1 MGFSSG
7 GGGVLTNH
15 THDTAVTNDGGA
27 LAANATMFGLSNG
40 SILYSDGSNIQE
52 LALGSSTQVLAVSGS
67 APTWIT
73 NTSNPLIKVSKTYA
87 DIVVGTTSMAIY
99 TLPEDSALVNLWAD
113 ITTVFDVSTAVTI
126 GDAGDENGFQEA
138 TDWSSSTGLTDATRG
153 IFVTSFKTMRSTS
166 GSTVISAYNFSTV
179 PGASFTQATGGDSES
194 LREANRQELA
204 QQFNAGHVLIGENVT
219 SCSWFILKE
228 SSPTGTI
235 QAYKQADGTIRTTSS
250 TTVDASTVPGG
261 YTEYTFTFA
270 STTIAEDDM
279 LTITLDNGSS
289 SGANLIRVNLDSTA
303 NMTDGLV
310 FSNDDTASPS
320 YVALDPSQIKMTV
333 VYGSPTTDTQGAIDF
348 YLQVVN

>member
-1 MGFSSG
+1 
-7 GGGVLTNH
+7 
-15 THDTAVTNDGGA
+15 
-27 LAANATMFGLSNG
+27 
-40 SILYSDGSNIQE
+40 
-52 LALGSSTQVLAVSGS
+52 
-67 APTWIT
+67 
-73 NTSNPLIKVSKTYA
+73 
-87 DIVVGTTSMAIY
+87 
-99 TLPEDSALVNLWAD
+99 
-113 ITTVFDVSTAVTI
+113 
-126 GDAGDENGFQEA
+126 
-138 TDWSSSTGLTDATRG
+138 
-153 IFVTSFKTMRSTS
+153 MRSTS
-166 GSTVISAYNFSTV
+166 GITDINAYNFSTV

-235 QAYKQADGTIRTTSS
+235 QAYIKQADGTIRTTSS

-320 YVALDPSQIKMTV
+320 YVPLDPSQIKMTV

-348 YLQVVN
+348 YLQVVD